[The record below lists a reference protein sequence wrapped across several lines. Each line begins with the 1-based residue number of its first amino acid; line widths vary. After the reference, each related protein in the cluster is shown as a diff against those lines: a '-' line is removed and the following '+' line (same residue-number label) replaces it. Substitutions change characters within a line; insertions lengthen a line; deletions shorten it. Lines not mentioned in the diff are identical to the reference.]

1 MKHIL
6 TALFIGL
13 YMVLTAAFIAVTDI
27 EIDRLQDTVAELRQQ
42 ADKLQSRINFLEV
55 ENGVLWRKHMEAKI
69 EKEGGGV

>member
-13 YMVLTAAFIAVTDI
+13 YMVLTVAYIAETDI
-27 EIDRLQDTVAELRQQ
+27 EIDRLQDKVIELRQQ

-69 EKEGGGV
+69 EKEGRN